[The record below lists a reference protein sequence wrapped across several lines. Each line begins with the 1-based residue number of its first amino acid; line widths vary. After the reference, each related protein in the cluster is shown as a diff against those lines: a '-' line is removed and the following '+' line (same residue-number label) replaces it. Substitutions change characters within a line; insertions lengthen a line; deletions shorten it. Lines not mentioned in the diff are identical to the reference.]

1 MRSLTGREGSGSNRS
16 PPQSLLVIEKDGS
29 VFGRNWRRRT
39 CGQKTAQDRDRDNQL
54 AHSRHLL
61 SRSKLLRLRPR
72 GSRSS
77 TTVARTSGAA
87 DRVGSGAAFAQGT
100 WAARAAAMPV
110 SILPSR
116 TELFILANAAS
127 PASFRGSR
135 EYTRDGNRRRD
146 VTDGDGDAPR
156 EPGPGA
162 VVERRREPVGAE
174 PAVLG
179 PDVFAYVD
187 AARLSALPMG
197 SPADSVQYHHAPAQR
212 VPLPSPPD
220 TAGSAPPPPVDGLR
234 AVDPPGLP
242 F

>member
-16 PPQSLLVIEKDGS
+16 PPQSLLVIEEDGG
-29 VFGRNWRRRT
+29 VLGRNGHRRT
-39 CGQKTAQDRDRDNQL
+39 RGQKAAQDRDRDNQL
-54 AHSRHLL
+54 AHRCHLL
-61 SRSKLLRLRPR
+61 SREKQLLRLRPG

-135 EYTRDGNRRRD
+135 EYTRDGRRRRD
-146 VTDGDGDAPR
+146 VADAEGDAPG

-162 VVERRREPVGAE
+162 VVERRPSVPDQPPPGTQGPCASWRQRSTDGPTASEPSGLRGAGAPRGAGAE
-174 PAVLG
+174 CGPAFG
-179 PDVFAYVD
+179 P
-187 AARLSALPMG
+187 G
-197 SPADSVQYHHAPAQR
+197 
-212 VPLPSPPD
+212 PSRRR
-220 TAGSAPPPPVDGLR
+220 AGSRPRR
-234 AVDPPGLP
+234 AAVR
-242 F
+242 

>member
-54 AHSRHLL
+54 AHRCHLL
-61 SRSKLLRLRPR
+61 SREKQLLRLRPE

-135 EYTRDGNRRRD
+135 EYTRDGRRRRD
-146 VTDGDGDAPR
+146 VADDEGDAPG

-162 VVERRREPVGAE
+162 VVERRREPVGARSTSAGTQGPCGSWRQRSTDGPTASE
-174 PAVLG
+174 PSGLRGAGAPRGAGAECG
-179 PDVFAYVD
+179 PAFG
-187 AARLSALPMG
+187 PG
-197 SPADSVQYHHAPAQR
+197 
-212 VPLPSPPD
+212 PSRRR
-220 TAGSAPPPPVDGLR
+220 AGSRPRR
-234 AVDPPGLP
+234 AAVR
-242 F
+242 